1 MKARTQTT
9 AHSQDLAQLSVED
22 QRSLRWDRERSQ
34 ARQDTQHWKALPP
47 QETKQQ
53 SGQVTAG
60 HRCLCSVARRA
71 LSRPGGTGGQDGPP
85 DTDTPPHARDEK
97 SGFHRYHCNTASTQ
111 PCRQSTGPPAPKPK
125 TITVRE
131 ARGDLLSFPLFIFPL
146 WVWGPKEMLGSHLG
160 EPVNLR
166 SKPNK
171 GDEASAGCP
180 RGGVNGNEG
189 VEFV

>member
-1 MKARTQTT
+1 MGQGEEPGEPGYTT
-9 AHSQDLAQLSVED
+9 LKKHSLHRKPNNRAG
-22 QRSLRWDRERSQ
+22 RSL
-34 ARQDTQHWKALPP
+34 QDTDVCAQWRGGP
-47 QETKQQ
+47 
-53 SGQVTAG
+53 SAG
-60 HRCLCSVARRA
+60 PEGLEGRMGR
-71 LSRPGGTGGQDGPP
+71 LS

-97 SGFHRYHCNTASTQ
+97 SGFHHYHCNTASTQ

-125 TITVRE
+125 IITVRE
-131 ARGDLLSFPLFIFPL
+131 ARGDLLSFLSFPLFIFPL

-160 EPVNLR
+160 ELANLW

-171 GDEASAGCP
+171 GDEASPGRP